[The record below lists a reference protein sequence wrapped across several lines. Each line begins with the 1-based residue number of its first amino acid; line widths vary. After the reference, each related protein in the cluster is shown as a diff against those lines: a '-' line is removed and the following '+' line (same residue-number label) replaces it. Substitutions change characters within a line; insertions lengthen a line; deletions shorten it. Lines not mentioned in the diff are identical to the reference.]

1 MTGASIEFQCASCG
15 KLLKVAANGAGKAVR
30 CPGCGQSIVVPA
42 APSQPAS
49 IPQITQRPEITAAT
63 YKGSL
68 PASRSYPVLT
78 LIAMMC
84 RAMAVLVVAMA
95 GVGIIV
101 GYKVAAAQP
110 DNSRIGMVA
119 AVLAVG
125 FVAILLALMLIMVA
139 EMIMLAVHIQANTLA
154 AAHASRRAG

>member
-1 MTGASIEFQCASCG
+1 MTGAPIEFQCASCG
-15 KLLKVAANGAGKAVR
+15 KLLKVAANGAGKTVR
-30 CPGCGQSIVVPA
+30 CPGCGQSVVVP
-42 APSQPAS
+42 APSQPARL
-49 IPQITQRPEITAAT
+49 PQITQRPEVKTST
-63 YKGSL
+63 YGGSL

-95 GVGIIV
+95 GVGIVV

-119 AVLAVG
+119 AVIAVG
-125 FVAILLALMLIMVA
+125 LVAILAALLLIMVA
-139 EMIMLAVHIQANTLA
+139 EMIMLAVHIQGNTLA

>member
-1 MTGASIEFQCASCG
+1 MTDP
-15 KLLKVAANGAGKAVR
+15 L
-30 CPGCGQSIVVPA
+30 PGF
-42 APSQPAS
+42 
-49 IPQITQRPEITAAT
+49 PQITQRPEIRAAT

-78 LIAMMC
+78 LIAMAC
-84 RAMAVLVVAMA
+84 RAMAVLVVALA

-139 EMIMLAVHIQANTLA
+139 EMIMLAIHIQSNTLA